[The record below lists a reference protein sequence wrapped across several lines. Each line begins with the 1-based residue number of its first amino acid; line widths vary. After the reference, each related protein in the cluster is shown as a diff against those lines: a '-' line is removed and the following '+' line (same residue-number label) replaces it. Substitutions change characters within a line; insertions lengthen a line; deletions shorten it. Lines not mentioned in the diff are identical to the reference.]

1 MSTKTT
7 IKRIALVA
15 VSALGMGLLSV
26 VPALAALDTT
36 VAVVTAG
43 STNLSGNVGTAIT
56 TTISLATTTD
66 EGHAGSLTI
75 TPTIQQNVS
84 SAATIGTPGLGV
96 AGLKTA
102 IITGSS
108 LIDSATA
115 NKWTNTITSG
125 VETLAYSSGTI
136 TAFTATQISTFSF
149 TPTKPGA
156 YIFRIAP
163 SGAKNT
169 NTYVDIT
176 VTAKAPITDLTV
188 SKSNSAIDS
197 SLFIAPST
205 GSAGARSYKIYT
217 ANSSIQVSD
226 LSAALAGTSDTATVQ
241 LPYNSKEIDLAAG
254 TTTSGLASTGAAAAT
269 SATST
274 TATSGTAVAFTGG
287 SSLTSL
293 TASSTGTSYLVFS
306 YAKTDDSGLGT
317 QYLYASG
324 QSYAQLTIYQTTST
338 VSIASS
344 AVTGAGASTPV
355 VGANGQAGAY
365 RIRYTT
371 TASTDTVNPAARITS
386 VPAGSKILNVNPLNS
401 YYPVNNSS
409 ATSLATA
416 SSIVNG
422 SAAYQVISN
431 GALAPVAATAA
442 NTADAY
448 FYFWPDV
455 AGTYTVVFFDDR
467 NSNGVVDGSDVAT
480 TVSYTVGA
488 TATAATITSTG
499 DSATSATDPSASNHY
514 GALLTVTL
522 KDASGNPS
530 VPDSASSVTVTASGS
545 ALFTFKNGG
554 AIANLNSINLTAG
567 DFNGKG
573 QAFLNITDSTA
584 ETSTISLVGN
594 GSAAGVTASFNQ
606 TFRTAVVS
614 GAQFTVTALQTT
626 GYTGSSNAY
635 TVPLAS
641 SVTWTAT
648 GTASTS
654 SVTSYQAALITDT
667 AGNVLGTKTNNSNTL
682 KWVLAKA
689 NGTTGKATWT
699 ITPTAATSAAEQYR
713 ITGQTTIN
721 TTGTDL
727 VVTSAA
733 PAITSGTITFSPA
746 VVRLAYLGSVTHT
759 ITLTDQFGNAVPN
772 ATVTFSR
779 AGRNSSTV
787 STVVMTDA
795 NGQAT
800 YTTTDAAASTN
811 ATSSDVVTASASYT
825 NALASTST
833 LSATATITYS
843 TAGVGSILMDSDN
856 YTAGVANATVSAQK
870 INATSYTG
878 AQAGAVST
886 VDAYVYDTNKN
897 PMAGVPVTFSVAGT
911 GAAILSTKKVVYTDA
926 TGLAATSVYAWLN
939 GTYTITATA
948 GTVSATATETFAQQ
962 DATSVRSIS
971 AAANGSTV
979 VATVKDRFGNPVA
992 GATVYAKVS
1001 AGTGYFGTGQVISA
1015 GVKTLPDGT
1024 ASFVVLGGAATVV
1037 VSTVDP
1043 SAVST
1048 ATTDQTQDAAGYVF
1062 GTAATG
1068 TAFTAATVGT
1078 ATTAEKGVGSTYSA
1092 AGVGSAT
1099 ADVTSVITSDAID
1112 AANEATDA
1120 ANAATDAANAAAEA
1134 ADAATAAAQDAQ
1146 AAVAALASQV
1156 ADLIAGIKAQITA
1169 LTNLVIKI
1177 QKKVKA

>member
-1 MSTKTT
+1 
-7 IKRIALVA
+7 
-15 VSALGMGLLSV
+15 
-26 VPALAALDTT
+26 
-36 VAVVTAG
+36 
-43 STNLSGNVGTAIT
+43 
-56 TTISLATTTD
+56 
-66 EGHAGSLTI
+66 
-75 TPTIQQNVS
+75 
-84 SAATIGTPGLGV
+84 
-96 AGLKTA
+96 
-102 IITGSS
+102 
-108 LIDSATA
+108 
-115 NKWTNTITSG
+115 
-125 VETLAYSSGTI
+125 
-136 TAFTATQISTFSF
+136 
-149 TPTKPGA
+149 
-156 YIFRIAP
+156 
-163 SGAKNT
+163 
-169 NTYVDIT
+169 
-176 VTAKAPITDLTV
+176 
-188 SKSNSAIDS
+188 
-197 SLFIAPST
+197 
-205 GSAGARSYKIYT
+205 
-217 ANSSIQVSD
+217 
-226 LSAALAGTSDTATVQ
+226 
-241 LPYNSKEIDLAAG
+241 
-254 TTTSGLASTGAAAAT
+254 
-269 SATST
+269 
-274 TATSGTAVAFTGG
+274 
-287 SSLTSL
+287 
-293 TASSTGTSYLVFS
+293 LVFS
-306 YAKTDDSGLGT
+306 QSKTDDSAASTT
-317 QYLYASG
+317 QYGYDADE
-324 QSYAQLTIYQTTST
+324 SYATVTIYQTTST

-344 AVTGAGASTPV
+344 AVTGAGAATPV

-488 TATAATITSTG
+488 AATAATITSTG

-699 ITPTAATSAAEQYR
+699 IAPTAATSAAEQYR

-811 ATSSDVVTASASYT
+811 ATSSDVVTASATYV
-825 NALASTST
+825 NALAASSS
-833 LSATATITYS
+833 LSATATITYGS
-843 TAGVGSILMDSDN
+843 AGVGSILMDSDN
-856 YTAGVANATVSAQK
+856 YTAGVANPTVSAQA
-870 INATSYTG
+870 INATSYKG

-897 PMAGVPVTFSVAGT
+897 PVACVPVTFSVSAGLIKKT
-911 GAAILSTKKVVYTDA
+911 AAVDYSVVYTGADGTA
-926 TGLAATSVYAWLN
+926 TTYVFNWVP
-939 GTYTITATA
+939 GTQTITATA
-948 GTVSATATETFAQQ
+948 GGKSGTDYLTWAATDASSARVLSATANGNVV
-962 DATSVRSIS
+962 SVK
-971 AAANGSTV
+971 V
-979 VATVKDRFGNPVA
+979 VDRFGNGVK
-992 GATVYAKVS
+992 GVKVS
-1001 AGTGYFGTGQVISA
+1001 LSRTGTGFFGN
-1015 GVKTLPDGT
+1015 GT
-1024 ASFVVLGGAATVV
+1024 S
-1037 VSTVDP
+1037 
-1043 SAVST
+1043 
-1048 ATTDQTQDAAGYVF
+1048 
-1062 GTAATG
+1062 
-1068 TAFTAATVGT
+1068 
-1078 ATTAEKGVGSTYSA
+1078 
-1092 AGVGSAT
+1092 T
-1099 ADVTSVITSDAID
+1099 ADVTTDKTGTADIQFNGTATVTAELATATYTQSADVAGEIDATAVTAAVAGTTKGTGASLAPAGVNKVTVDLTDSSSAAVD

-1146 AAVAALASQV
+1146 AAVAALATQV
-1156 ADLIAGIKAQITA
+1156 ASLIAGIKAQITA

-1177 QKKVKA
+1177 QTKVKA